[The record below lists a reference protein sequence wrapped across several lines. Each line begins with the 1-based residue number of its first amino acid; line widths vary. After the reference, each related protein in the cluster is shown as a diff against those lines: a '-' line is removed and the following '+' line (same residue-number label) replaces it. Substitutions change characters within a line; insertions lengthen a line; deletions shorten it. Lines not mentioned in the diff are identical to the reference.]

1 MKKLNRVVLVQYFLY
16 EAIELDLSGH
26 VAFLGQNG
34 SGKTSILDAIQIA
47 MLGAHGNYLAFN
59 TQSVSTTGGGKR
71 NPRSIR
77 DYCLGVVDDT
87 GGGGATD
94 RKRDESITYIT
105 LVFEDDQ
112 TREPVTIGACIRAVA
127 TDSNHELLGLYVLNG
142 ISLSCSDH
150 LEMSDEGEV
159 PLLFND
165 FTTRARKRCDAAGRT
180 PFFTNQPTKYIH
192 EMIHAL
198 QPKAKSIDVREYLKV
213 FNKSV
218 LLRNIESVDSFVR
231 DYVVEPQTIDRRR
244 ARQQIEMFKQL
255 NQLLHQVEEQI
266 AMLGVIDDAY
276 AKVARYRSREASIQA
291 LAAEYDFKDSQD
303 RANALKSAILQ
314 ASHRRRSHKRDSI
327 NHLHKV
333 KSTAKAW
340 ENAVKALHG
349 APGADAAEAYAQQ
362 LILNQNTF
370 AMCLRRLDKDVS
382 AVASVVNTIA
392 TSKLLPDQL
401 RLATEIDRG
410 LAHCATQLEQKL
422 VSGLDETMAKALN
435 FLLDQIMPWKVALKE
450 ASSAVET
457 ATANLRTITGQ
468 VNNADKDGAPISGAV
483 AAVINYLQQHGIE
496 AEPVC
501 NLVQVSDVRWQP
513 AIESFLSTNREALV
527 VANGQEREAVRL
539 IRSMPD
545 RDNPY
550 SAKVVQSN
558 HLRCQVW
565 DEMDDALVGNLLT
578 GSHPVALAY
587 LRALMGQLRCVE
599 TEEELERY
607 SRALTVDG
615 MLSSNFTTS
624 RLRLVPIEKLQMG
637 KRMTFAEKEALRH
650 ALLEQLEIESKAKE
664 RHAKIQDV
672 LNRIRL
678 LGDLQEKSSRITDE
692 VQQAL
697 AEQTTILDVQTK
709 IESID
714 THEHDPLR
722 QRVNELFS
730 AMETARTEESNN
742 RARLSE
748 AEADLRRLFPQLQF
762 VRKERNEK
770 EAAFTAARAIP
781 GVDGDVISRVRSD
794 IESSHPGGVHK
805 DRMEGCKRRIE
816 IADRD
821 ANEAFATALMQ
832 FQSYLDRHGVALGD
846 ELKDWRLALA
856 WVRDEEKRLKE
867 TELVE
872 RKEEVRQARIAAE
885 EAFRNDVAVRIR
897 ESIEQMHTTISDINK
912 TLNACPPFSNGER
925 YRFVV
930 RPAEAHR
937 AIHDYIINVGKGNE
951 QDMFSLGETGHEV
964 IMQLLDDTGQDGKTG
979 FNPLDDYRTL
989 FTFDLMIDREGKKSI
1004 PLSRRIG
1011 VGSNGEHRTPFYVIA
1026 GAAMAAAYRI
1036 DAGKHST
1043 GAGLMLLDEAFHGM
1057 DQQNA
1062 LSAARFLDTIGLQ
1075 MIMAAP
1081 EADHS
1086 KLAPTLDTIFEIT
1099 RFDMDVFV
1107 EQTKIKEPAK
1117 TLLMS
1122 DMPSEHPDLLTNMI
1136 AGLEAG
1142 TA

>member
-1 MKKLNRVVLVQYFLY
+1 MKKLKRVVLIQYFLY

-26 VAFLGQNG
+26 VAFLGLNG

-47 MLGAHGNYLAFN
+47 MLGAHGSYLAFN
-59 TQSVSTTGGGKR
+59 TQSVSATGGGKR

-77 DYCLGVVDDT
+77 EYCLGVVDDT
-87 GGGGATD
+87 GTGGTTD

-112 TREPVTIGACIRAVA
+112 THEPVTVGACIRATA
-127 TDSNHELLGLYVLNG
+127 TDADHELLGLYVFNG
-142 ISLSCSDH
+142 ISLSSADH
-150 LEMSDEGEV
+150 LEMTDEGEL

-165 FTTRARKRCDAAGRT
+165 FTTRVRKRCEAAGRT
-180 PFFTNQPTKYIH
+180 PFITNQPTKYIH

-244 ARQQIEMFKQL
+244 ARQQIDMFKQL
-255 NQLLHQVEEQI
+255 NQLLQQVEEQI
-266 AMLGVIDDAY
+266 NSLGIIQGAY
-276 AKVARYRSREASIQA
+276 EKVAHYRIREASIRA
-291 LAAEYDFKDSQD
+291 LAAEYEYKNSLDSTKILEGSILKAFINRRNYRNSAQNLA
-303 RANALKSAILQ
+303 ANTNEAK
-314 ASHRRRSHKRDSI
+314 
-327 NHLHKV
+327 
-333 KSTAKAW
+333 KAW
-340 ENAVKALHG
+340 EKASQDLLCAKGASDVAVF
-349 APGADAAEAYAQQ
+349 DQQ
-362 LILNQNTF
+362 LNSYKKTF
-370 AMCLRRLDKDVS
+370 GASLLRIWKVMS
-382 AVASVVNTIA
+382 SVASVVNTIA
-392 TSKLLPDQL
+392 TTGHAPEQKQHAEEIDKELASYSDLLSQNKIDGVEVAIQKAVDFLNNTVPALSSAHQL
-401 RLATEIDRG
+401 SLEALASATERLRTLRG
-410 LAHCATQLEQKL
+410 L
-422 VSGLDETMAKALN
+422 
-435 FLLDQIMPWKVALKE
+435 
-450 ASSAVET
+450 SA
-457 ATANLRTITGQ
+457 
-468 VNNADKDGAPISGAV
+468 NAARDGARISHDV
-483 AAVINYLQQHGIE
+483 ATVIEFLRDNGIE
-496 AEPVC
+496 TEPVC
-501 NLVQVSDVRWQP
+501 NLVQVTDTRWQP
-513 AIESFLSTNREALV
+513 AIEALLKSNRESLV
-527 VANGQEREAVRL
+527 VISGEVRDAVRL
-539 IRSMPD
+539 IRSMSS
-545 RDNPY
+545 RDSPY
-550 SAKVVQSN
+550 SAKVIQPQ
-558 HLRCQVW
+558 HLREQHW
-565 DEMDDALVGNLLT
+565 DEKDKKLAGNLL
-578 GSHPVALAY
+578 VADNTIALTY
-587 LRALMGQLRCVE
+587 LRALMGPMRCVE
-599 TEEELERY
+599 TEEELELHP
-607 SRALTVDG
+607 RALTIDG
-615 MLSSNFTTS
+615 MLSANFTTS
-624 RLRLVPIEKLQMG
+624 RLRLVPVEQLLLG
-637 KRMTFAEKEALRH
+637 KRMSQADKESLHNEFMTQADV
-650 ALLEQLEIESKAKE
+650 EQLAKNKVNAIKAILD
-664 RHAKIQDV
+664 RVSD
-672 LNRIRL
+672 
-678 LGDLQEKSSRITDE
+678 LGDLHAMLERFLGDVRQAIDE
-692 VQQAL
+692 QK
-697 AEQTTILDVQTK
+697 EISDVQRK
-709 IESID
+709 IDSID
-714 THEHDPLR
+714 TREHQPLHD
-722 QRVNELFS
+722 RVDASRKAMDNAHKAELDNLGHLTTV
-730 AMETARTEESNN
+730 ETSLRNLIPQLWVARNN
-742 RARLSE
+742 RNQKHALYKHASSLE
-748 AEADLRRLFPQLQF
+748 
-762 VRKERNEK
+762 
-770 EAAFTAARAIP
+770 
-781 GVDGDVISRVRSD
+781 GVDEYVIDRVRGE
-794 IESSHPGGVHK
+794 IEATPGTISHA
-805 DRMEGCKRRIE
+805 DRMESCARRIN
-816 IADRD
+816 IADRE
-821 ANEAFATALMQ
+821 ANEAFTNALLL
-832 FQSYLDRHGVALGD
+832 FQNYLDRYGISLGD
-846 ELKDWRLALA
+846 ELKDWKQAHNWVTTEAQRLI
-856 WVRDEEKRLKE
+856 E

-872 RKEEVRQARIAAE
+872 RKEEVRFAREAAE

-930 RPAEAHR
+930 RPADAHR
-937 AIHDYIINVGKGNE
+937 AMHDYIINVGKGNE

-1004 PLSRRIG
+1004 PLSRRLG

-1136 AGLEAG
+1136 ASLEAG

>member
-1 MKKLNRVVLVQYFLY
+1 MKKLNRVVLIQYFLY

-105 LVFEDDQ
+105 LIFEDDQ

-142 ISLSCSDH
+142 ISLSCADH
-150 LEMSDEGEV
+150 LEMSDEGEM

-165 FTTRARKRCDAAGRT
+165 FVTRARKRCDAAGRT

-244 ARQQIEMFKQL
+244 ARQQIDMFKQL
-255 NQLLHQVEEQI
+255 NQLLQQVEEQI
-266 AMLGVIDDAY
+266 TCLGDMQDAY
-276 AKVARYRSREASIQA
+276 NKVAHFRSREASIRA
-291 LAAEYDFKDSQD
+291 LAAEYEYKDSRS
-303 RANALKSAILQ
+303 RAEGLTNSILKAFRS
-314 ASHRRRSHKRDSI
+314 RRNYQHEA
-327 NHLHKV
+327 
-333 KSTAKAW
+333 KSLA
-340 ENAVKALHG
+340 NNV
-349 APGADAAEAYAQQ
+349 
-362 LILNQNTF
+362 
-370 AMCLRRLDKDVS
+370 
-382 AVASVVNTIA
+382 
-392 TSKLLPDQL
+392 
-401 RLATEIDRG
+401 RLATESWERANQALLSAKGASDAAVFSQQLQSLKRTFDSTLQRIGKVINAVAGIVNTTATTSHVPELQRQAQEIDNELTYHTDHLAQGKIEGIDAVVQRALRFLGNVLPALRSIHSQAVEELDTATNKLRTLRG
-410 LAHCATQLEQKL
+410 LNENAARAGTRISHEVATVIE
-422 VSGLDETMAKALN
+422 
-435 FLLDQIMPWKVALKE
+435 FLRDQ
-450 ASSAVET
+450 
-457 ATANLRTITGQ
+457 
-468 VNNADKDGAPISGAV
+468 
-483 AAVINYLQQHGIE
+483 GIK

-501 NLVQVSDVRWQP
+501 NLIQVTDPRWQP
-513 AIESFLSTNREALV
+513 AIEALLKSNRESLI
-527 VANGQEREAVRL
+527 VAGGLEREAVRL
-539 IRSMPD
+539 IRGMPA
-545 RDNPY
+545 RENPY
-550 SAKVVQSN
+550 SAKVVQPY
-558 HLRCQVW
+558 HLRGQHW
-565 DEMDDALVGNLLT
+565 DSANSNLVGNLLI
-578 GSHPVALAY
+578 SDNPVALAY
-587 LRALMGQLRCVE
+587 LRALVGQMLCVA
-599 TEEELERY
+599 TEEELE
-607 SRALTVDG
+607 SNPRALTIDG
-615 MLSSNFTTS
+615 MLSANFTTS
-624 RLRLVPIEKLQMG
+624 RLRLIPFEQLQFG
-637 KRMTFAEKEALRH
+637 KRMSQADKDALHKEFMDQVDVEKLAKD
-650 ALLEQLEIESKAKE
+650 KA
-664 RHAKIQDV
+664 AKIQS
-672 LNRIRL
+672 LLERITK
-678 LGDLQEKSSRITDE
+678 LGDLHDMSTRALDDTQRALEEQKS
-692 VQQAL
+692 
-697 AEQTTILDVQTK
+697 ILDTQEQ
-709 IESID
+709 IDSID
-714 THEHDPLR
+714 TSEYEPLR
-722 QRVNELFS
+722 LRMDECRTTMEDARQAESDNRVHQTETDGALRRHIPQLWAARNERNQRKVAYAEALSTTDVDDAVMDRVRGEIEASLGNGGHSERID
-730 AMETARTEESNN
+730 ACIRRIN
-742 RARLSE
+742 RADSD
-748 AEADLRRLFPQLQF
+748 ASDAI
-762 VRKERNEK
+762 
-770 EAAFTAARAIP
+770 TAAVLR
-781 GVDGDVISRVRSD
+781 
-794 IESSHPGGVHK
+794 
-805 DRMEGCKRRIE
+805 
-816 IADRD
+816 
-821 ANEAFATALMQ
+821 L
-832 FQSYLDRHGVALGD
+832 QSYLDRHGVSLGD
-846 ELKDWRLALA
+846 ELKDWRLALT
-856 WVRDEEKRLKE
+856 WVKAELQRLKE
-867 TELVE
+867 IELVE

-964 IMQLLDDTGQDGKTG
+964 IMQLLDDTSQDGKTG

-1136 AGLEAG
+1136 ASLEAG